1 MFQCP
6 HGPSICTTAWT
17 KAISTIK
24 KTSSCPFIITTLGHS
39 ISQWS
44 TGGPVQWQ
52 GPTPALDDSIGQVIF
67 TAFQEQQ
74 SIGWEQAI

>member
-1 MFQCP
+1 VFQCP
-6 HGPSICTTAWT
+6 HGNSICAIAWT

-24 KTSSCPFIITTLGHS
+24 KTSTYPFIVATLGNG

-44 TGGPVQWQ
+44 TGGLIQWH
-52 GPTPALDDSIGQVIF
+52 GPTPALDDRIGQVVF

-74 SIGWEQAI
+74 SIDWEQAI